1 MEYFSVYH
9 VHISPMIFTSL
20 YFLFSDSYTYN
31 VVINAW
37 AKSGAEGAAHNA
49 ENILATMEK
58 KYRDGD
64 SSLKPNTRT
73 YTSLI
78 DCWAKSGEPVAAR
91 KAEQIL
97 ITMQAKYEQSG
108 DSAAKPNTH
117 TANAVMNAC
126 AFTTKPESK
135 SDALSIAF
143 RVFEWLVV
151 QRNIN
156 PDAYSYTIM
165 LSVCSNLLPR
175 QDRETRYSHARDLFL
190 KCRESGHVN
199 DFVLRKLRHTVTQEE
214 YLSLV
219 DYRVNSNANNLPSSW
234 TRNARGNK
242 SNRKWSRR

>member
-1 MEYFSVYH
+1 
-9 VHISPMIFTSL
+9 
-20 YFLFSDSYTYN
+20 
-31 VVINAW
+31 
-37 AKSGAEGAAHNA
+37 
-49 ENILATMEK
+49 MEK
-58 KYRDGD
+58 KYREGD

-97 ITMQAKYEQSG
+97 ITMQAKYEQTG
-108 DSAAKPNTH
+108 DPAAKPNTH

-151 QRNIN
+151 QRNIS

-175 QDRETRYSHARDLFL
+175 QDRETRYNHARDLFL

>member
-1 MEYFSVYH
+1 ML
-9 VHISPMIFTSL
+9 II
-20 YFLFSDSYTYN
+20 FLFLLLSHLFICFT
-31 VVINAW
+31 VINAW
-37 AKSGAEGAAHNA
+37 AKSGVDGAAQHA
-49 ENILATMEK
+49 ESVLETMEN
-58 KYRDGD
+58 KYRQGD

-78 DCWAKSGEPVAAR
+78 DCWAKSGEPLASK

-97 ITMQAKYEQSG
+97 ITVQAKFEQTG
-108 DSAAKPNTH
+108 DPAAKPNTH

-126 AFTTKPESK
+126 AFTTQPQSK
-135 SDALSIAF
+135 SEALSIAF
-143 RVFEWLVV
+143 RVYEWLLL
-151 QRNIN
+151 QRDIE

-175 QDRETRYSHARDLFL
+175 QDKETRYTHARDLFL

-219 DYRVNSNANNLPSSW
+219 DYRVNSSACNLPPSW
-234 TRNARGNK
+234 TRNARIHHK
-242 SNRKWSRR
+242 SSNRNKGGSKWSRK